1 MFSPVDLPSNPC
13 SGLLLKLQKLT
24 SDLAGVE
31 QQKKVLQME
40 LEQWRQVTLPPQSAP
55 PPSRPLAQVNAESS
69 CQGRAACAPETP
81 APLALEA
88 QVKQLQTK
96 LKVSG

>member
-40 LEQWRQVTLPPQSAP
+40 LEQWRQVTLPP
-55 PPSRPLAQVNAESS
+55 PSRLPAQVSAESS
-69 CQGRAACAPETP
+69 CQGRVACAPETP